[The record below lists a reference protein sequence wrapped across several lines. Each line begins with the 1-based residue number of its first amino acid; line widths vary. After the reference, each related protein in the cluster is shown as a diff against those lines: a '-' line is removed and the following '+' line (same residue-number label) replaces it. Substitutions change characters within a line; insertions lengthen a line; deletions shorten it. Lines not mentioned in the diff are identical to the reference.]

1 MKPSH
6 LQLAAC
12 VFCVV
17 SSINDCFKD
26 RGPSCSLNM
35 LKQGSIIILCA
46 WEVFFGTNVPAKKG
60 SIFLIKGVACL
71 IDNQV
76 LHKKMSS
83 KLTSGLLRV
92 EYD

>member
-1 MKPSH
+1 MVLVRKKIKNEIF
-6 LQLAAC
+6 LY
-12 VFCVV
+12 
-17 SSINDCFKD
+17 
-26 RGPSCSLNM
+26 
-35 LKQGSIIILCA
+35 LKIEGDGSQGSIIILCA

-60 SIFLIKGVACL
+60 SIFLIKGVVCL